1 MMYALLPNKQRQS
14 YNRAFSLLK
23 DVAMTHGIDLDPA
36 IVICD
41 FELAIIQALALNF
54 PNSRHQGC
62 YYHFMQA
69 LWRKVQALG
78 LASHYSNPQDTAL
91 KNFVQKMGAIAFCPP
106 AFVRPAW
113 ISVQQEAPQL
123 PRVDELVEYLS
134 ATWVRGNY
142 QIRQW
147 NYYKVEGPRTNNH
160 VEGWHSRLKKIV
172 GKAHPNIY
180 ELVEVI
186 QKEEALTTM
195 RVQQLVA
202 GASQPPRSRKVK
214 DKDRKIQTLFQRLE
228 LGTITLGDYLDAI
241 IYHTGL

>member
-1 MMYALLPNKQRQS
+1 MMYALFPNKQGQS

-23 DVAMTHGIDLDPA
+23 DAAMTDGLDLDPA
-36 IVICD
+36 TVLYD

-69 LWRKVQALG
+69 IWRKVQALG
-78 LASHYSNPQDTAL
+78 LASDYSNPQDTTL
-91 KNFVQKMGAIAFCPP
+91 KNFVQKMGAITFCPP
-106 AFVRPAW
+106 AFVQPAW

-123 PRVDELVEYLS
+123 PRVDEQISRVHLCYMGARQL
-134 ATWVRGNY
+134 Y

-147 NYYKVEGPRTNNH
+147 NYYKIEGPRTNNH

-186 QKEEALTTM
+186 KKEEALT
-195 RVQQLVA
+195 
-202 GASQPPRSRKVK
+202 
-214 DKDRKIQTLFQRLE
+214 
-228 LGTITLGDYLDAI
+228 
-241 IYHTGL
+241 IYHASAAVSGRCFTDSPQLEIETERFKLSFRD